1 MLFRLKSCDE
11 QPIQSLRRPAP
22 TGDHPQR
29 TNRSMGSGTGHPSR
43 IWVSTIF
50 QSFRCR
56 SGCFAGQKKKVMSAA
71 ARARIAAV
79 QKARWAERK
88 AKANPQAIKAVQTSR
103 PKPKMSAAGR
113 ANIIAAQKARWAK
126 IKAARPQPVRQ
137 AGSSVSAAAR
147 KKMAEAARAR
157 WARIRAAKGK

>member
-1 MLFRLKSCDE
+1 MNNLSSLSVAQLQRAITLKE
-11 QPIQSLRRPAP
+11 QIEAWEAELA
-22 TGDHPQR
+22 TLL
-29 TNRSMGSGTGHPSR
+29 GSGSAPSSK
-43 IWVSTIF
+43 VSV
-50 QSFRCR
+50 
-56 SGCFAGQKKKVMSAA
+56 AAPVALPAKKKKVMSAA
-71 ARARIAAV
+71 ARARIAAA

-88 AKANPQAIKAVQTSR
+88 AKANPQAVKAVQTSR